1 MPQDFIAGGC
11 AGASGILAGYPFD
24 TVKVLIQNQV
34 KPIRYRST
42 FQTIFLVTKE
52 DGFRRLYRGLT
63 TPLFT
68 VAFYNAVTFSAYE
81 GALRNLQQQTDH
93 WAKHGIA
100 GTLSGLT
107 RVSSLLFILECFE
120 INWLEITECH
130 YLSH

>member
-81 GALRNLQQQTDH
+81 GALRNLQQTDH

-107 RVSSLLFILECFE
+107 RVSSFF
-120 INWLEITECH
+120 
-130 YLSH
+130 